1 MQISYSGVLYHVLLR
16 LLYVLSFILT
26 FLCSCVL
33 LPRNPSSNIPFWPYS
48 SWPSPLSFS
57 FSLPLFSLSPSLESH
72 MVSLKW
78 SAIKRGAQG
87 AHCPH
92 LFSCSAWAVPLLV
105 ETVSCDILCQPEVK
119 LPGAFMQHI
128 PKFSGY
134 VLYRTADYFF
144 SKQRVLH
151 FLRCV
156 AGNLCICDLLISK
169 LQSGVSIQ
177 TACSFSA
184 LFVHDLSTTASSLYA
199 RNQNMLYKS
208 K

>member
-1 MQISYSGVLYHVLLR
+1 MISSHSITVFCFYTVQQLIGSSCMCKMCFSSCMVLFSEFGILGSSSIYIYLNISIKKKTLYSVWYLIMQISYSGVLYHVLLR

-105 ETVSCDILCQPEVK
+105 ETVSCDILCQP
-119 LPGAFMQHI
+119 
-128 PKFSGY
+128 
-134 VLYRTADYFF
+134 
-144 SKQRVLH
+144 
-151 FLRCV
+151 
-156 AGNLCICDLLISK
+156 
-169 LQSGVSIQ
+169 
-177 TACSFSA
+177 
-184 LFVHDLSTTASSLYA
+184 
-199 RNQNMLYKS
+199 
-208 K
+208 